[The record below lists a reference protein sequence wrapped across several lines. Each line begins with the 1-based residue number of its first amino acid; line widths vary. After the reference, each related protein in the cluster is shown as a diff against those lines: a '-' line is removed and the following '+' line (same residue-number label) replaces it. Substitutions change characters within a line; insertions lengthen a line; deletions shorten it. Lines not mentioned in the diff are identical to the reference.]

1 MAASEPIRHRHRAA
15 WPPDDA
21 SRPPS
26 AWRSADVR
34 APSTAGPAAQPA
46 RGNAWPAAN
55 AAPRSSG
62 WPAAE
67 AGGWPPADGG
77 AHLDGPYGRADED
90 ELPIV
95 AAYMVARGRVS
106 ATPYNRTATVY
117 GRPGDMAA
125 VYGLD
130 PAHLRVLDL
139 VNVRPRAVA
148 ELAGLMN
155 VPVVAVR
162 VLLDELADR
171 RLVAVTGPD
180 GPPPSPAILT
190 RALSGLRTI

>member
-1 MAASEPIRHRHRAA
+1 MTAGEPVSHRHRAP
-15 WPPDDA
+15 WLPDDA
-21 SRPPS
+21 LPAPS
-26 AWRSADVR
+26 AWHHPGPPAPHGWSPAGTGAAYGGRQHAAHNGWQR
-34 APSTAGPAAQPA
+34 AEA
-46 RGNAWPAAN
+46 
-55 AAPRSSG
+55 
-62 WPAAE
+62 AAE
-67 AGGWPPADGG
+67 GHGRRDTGPGATHRPAD
-77 AHLDGPYGRADED
+77 DD

-95 AAYMVARGRVS
+95 AAYMVARGRVA

-117 GRPGDMAA
+117 GRPGDLAA

-139 VNVRPRAVA
+139 VNVRPSAVA
-148 ELAGLMN
+148 EIAALMN

-162 VLLDELADR
+162 VLLDELVDR

-180 GPPPSPAILT
+180 GPPPSPAILV